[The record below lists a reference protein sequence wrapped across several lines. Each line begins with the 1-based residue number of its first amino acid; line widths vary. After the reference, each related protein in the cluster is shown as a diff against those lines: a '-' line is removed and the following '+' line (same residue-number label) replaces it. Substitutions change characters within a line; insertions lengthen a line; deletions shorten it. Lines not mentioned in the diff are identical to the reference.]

1 MTKVKIC
8 GIQQPADALVAA
20 EAGADFVGIVFVPE
34 YRRCLD
40 LNAAQGII
48 HTLKSSGIEP
58 PQVVGIFADQALDQ
72 VNQTIHACG
81 LDLAQLCGN
90 ESLDY
95 CGRVKGGVIK
105 VIHVDDL
112 ATSREAVDS
121 LASRV
126 AAYRDAGHLVTLD
139 PLITGVRGGSG
150 HSFDWELAARLSS
163 RGIAFLLAGGLTPEN
178 VTRAVTE
185 VSPWGVDVS
194 SGVETGG
201 AKDHDKIRDFIR
213 NARQPSV
220 TGSKLNADS
229 SIGSEGK

>member
-34 YRRCLD
+34 YRRCLNVD
-40 LNAAQGII
+40 AAQGIVQS
-48 HTLKSSGIEP
+48 LRSSGMVA

-72 VNQTIHACG
+72 VNQTINACE

-95 CGRVKGGVIK
+95 CRRVKAKVIK
-105 VIHVDDL
+105 VIHVDASAID
-112 ATSREAVDS
+112 AKAVDS
-121 LASRV
+121 LADRV
-126 AAYRDAGHLVTLD
+126 TEYRDAGHIVTLD
-139 PLITGVRGGSG
+139 PLITGVQGGSG
-150 HSFDWELAARLSS
+150 HSFDWQVAAQLSR
-163 RGIAFLLAGGLTPEN
+163 RGFSFLLAGGLSPDN

-201 AKDHDKIRDFIR
+201 AKDHQKIRDFLH
-213 NARQPSV
+213 NA
-220 TGSKLNADS
+220 K
-229 SIGSEGK
+229 